1 MRTLIQFLPA
11 RFLIVQFLLVSFAAF
26 AQVPSPATERLP
38 AAAPLP
44 LSGRNAQLGG
54 VGTARTTN
62 PGGLPTSANTSINTV
77 QVQGAYSGSVPQ
89 GTATPEPLPLSLAG
103 AIHRGLQYNLAT
115 TGYDNATRMAEAQKI
130 IARSALLPTV
140 VAHLLGDVQQTD
152 LAALGFTPGL
162 IPGIPQVIGPFHFF
176 DLRAGVAMNAL
187 DLPSIHNHRA
197 AAENLKSTRLAA
209 KDARDLIVLAVSGMY
224 MQVIAAGARV
234 DSANAQVT
242 AADAVYRQAVD
253 RNKAGVNAR
262 IDVLR
267 SQVELQVQQQRL
279 RSLQADF
286 DKQKL
291 NLGRL
296 IGLPPGQDFTM
307 TDRAPYAPLEGVDLP
322 QALDRAYK
330 NRSDLQ
336 AAQAQ
341 VTAAEEAHRAA
352 LDERLPSVGVVADYG
367 AIGVNPTNAH
377 GTVTLT
383 GVAHMPIFEGGRI
396 RADVDQARAA
406 LDQRKAELADLRGRI
421 DYEVR
426 SAFVDLQAAVDQVR
440 VSRSSVDLA
449 GETLTQARDRF
460 AAGVADTIETVQAE
474 ESVAAA
480 NEDYI
485 SSLYSYNL
493 AKVSLARAMGVAEES
508 MKELFPAS
516 AAAHQ

>member
-1 MRTLIQFLPA
+1 LRTLIPFLFLQFLVTFVA
-11 RFLIVQFLLVSFAAF
+11 L

-38 AAAPLP
+38 TAAQLP

-89 GTATPEPLPLSLAG
+89 GTAAAQPLSLSLAD
-103 AIHRGLQYNLAT
+103 AIHRGLRYNLAT
-115 TGYDNATRMAEAQKI
+115 IGYDNATRMAEAQKM

-140 VAHLLGDVQQTD
+140 IAHLLGDVQQTD
-152 LAALGFTPGL
+152 LAALGFSPGL

-187 DLPSIHNHRA
+187 DLPSLHNNRA
-197 AAENLKSTRLAA
+197 AAQNLKSTRLAA

-224 MQVIAAGARV
+224 MQVIAAGARI
-234 DSANAQVT
+234 DSSKAQVT
-242 AADAVYRQAVD
+242 AADAVYRQAAD

-267 SQVELQVQQQRL
+267 AQVELQVQQQRL

-286 DKQKL
+286 EKQKL
-291 NLGRL
+291 NLARL
-296 IGLPPGQDFTM
+296 IGLPPGQEFTM
-307 TDRAPYAPLEGVDLP
+307 ADAAPYAPLEGLDLP
-322 QALDRAYK
+322 QALERAYK

-341 VTAAEEAHRAA
+341 VAAAEESHRAA
-352 LDERLPSVGVVADYG
+352 LAERLPSIGVAADYG
-367 AIGVNPTNAH
+367 VIGVNPTSAH
-377 GTVTLT
+377 GTVTLS

-396 RADVDQARAA
+396 HADIAQARAA
-406 LDQRKAELADLRGRI
+406 LDQRKAELADLRGNV
-421 DYEVR
+421 DYQVR

-449 GETLTQARDRF
+449 SETLTQARDRF

-508 MKELFPAS
+508 IRDLFPATPQP
-516 AAAHQ
+516 HQ

>member
-1 MRTLIQFLPA
+1 MKPLRTSIPFLLLQFLVPFVA
-11 RFLIVQFLLVSFAAF
+11 L

-38 AAAPLP
+38 TAVPLP
-44 LSGRNAQLGG
+44 LSGRNTQLGG

-89 GTATPEPLPLSLAG
+89 GTATAEPLALSLDN

-115 TGYDNATRMAEAQKI
+115 TGYDNALRLAEAQKMM
-130 IARSALLPTV
+130 ARSALLPTV
-140 VAHLLGDVQQTD
+140 SMHLLGDEQQSS
-152 LAALGFTPGL
+152 LAAFGFTPSL
-162 IPGIPQVIGPFHFF
+162 IPGIPSVVGPFHFF
-176 DLRAGVAMNAL
+176 DLRAGMAMNVV
-187 DLPSIHNHRA
+187 DFPSLHNNRA
-197 AAENLKSTRLAA
+197 AAENVKATRLAA
-209 KDARDLIVLAVSGMY
+209 KDARDLIVLAVSGTY
-224 MQVIAAGARV
+224 LQAIAAASRV
-234 DSANAQVT
+234 DASKAQVNS
-242 AADAVYRQAVD
+242 ADAVYQQAVD

-279 RSLQADF
+279 RSLQADLE
-286 DKQKL
+286 KQKL

-296 IGLPPGQDFTM
+296 IGLPPGQEFTM
-307 TDRAPYAPLEGVDLP
+307 TDSAPYAPLEGLDLP

-330 NRSDLQ
+330 NRSDLR

-341 VTAAEEAHRAA
+341 VAAAEQAQRAA
-352 LDERLPSVGVVADYG
+352 MAERLPSAGVLADYG
-367 AIGVNPTNAH
+367 AIGVDPSNSH

-383 GVAHMPIFEGGRI
+383 GVLHMPIFEGGRI
-396 RADVDQARAA
+396 RADIDQARAA
-406 LDQRKAELADLRGRI
+406 VDQRKAELADLRGRI

-449 GETLTQARDRF
+449 SETLTQARDRF

-480 NEDYI
+480 NEDFI

-508 MKELFPAS
+508 MKELFPATPQ
-516 AAAHQ
+516 AHQ

>member
-1 MRTLIQFLPA
+1 LKISIL
-11 RFLIVQFLLVSFAAF
+11 FLLAPFVVL
-26 AQVPSPATERLP
+26 AQVPSPATERLST
-38 AAAPLP
+38 AVPLP
-44 LSGRNAQLGG
+44 LSGRTAQIGG

-62 PGGLPTSANTSINTV
+62 PGGLPTSANTSINTI

-89 GTATPEPLPLSLAG
+89 GKATTEPLALSLDD
-103 AIHRGLQYNLAT
+103 AIHRGLQYNLAN
-115 TGYDNATRMAEAQKI
+115 TGYTNALRMAEAQKM

-140 VAHLLGDVQQTD
+140 SMHLLGDVQQTD

-176 DLRAGVAMNAL
+176 DLRAGLAMNAV
-187 DLPSIHNHRA
+187 DLPSLHNNRA
-197 AAENLKSTRLAA
+197 AAENVKATRLAA
-209 KDARDLIVLAVSGMY
+209 KDARDLIVLAVSGTY
-224 MQVIAAGARV
+224 MQVIAAGSRV
-234 DSANAQVT
+234 DAARAEVKAAQ
-242 AADAVYRQAVD
+242 AVYQQAED

-267 SQVELQVQQQRL
+267 SQVELQVQQQRT

-296 IGLPPGQDFTM
+296 IGLPPGQEFTM
-307 TDRAPYAPLEGVDLP
+307 TDAAPYTPLEGLDLQ
-322 QALDRAYK
+322 QALERAYK
-330 NRSDLQ
+330 SRSDLQ

-341 VTAAEEAHRAA
+341 VSAAEEAQRAA
-352 LDERLPSVGVVADYG
+352 VAERLPSVGVVADYG
-367 AIGVNPTNAH
+367 AIGVNPTSSH

-396 RADVDQARAA
+396 RADVEQARAA
-406 LDQRKAELADLRGRI
+406 LDQRKAELADLRGNV
-421 DYEVR
+421 DYQVR

-449 GETLTQARDRF
+449 AETLTQARDRF

-508 MKELFPAS
+508 MKQLFPATPPP
-516 AAAHQ
+516 HQ

>member
-1 MRTLIQFLPA
+1 
-11 RFLIVQFLLVSFAAF
+11 
-26 AQVPSPATERLP
+26 
-38 AAAPLP
+38 LP

-89 GTATPEPLPLSLAG
+89 GAATAEPLALSLDN
-103 AIHRGLQYNLAT
+103 AIRRGLQYNLAT
-115 TGYDNATRMAEAQKI
+115 IGYDNATRVAEAQKM
-130 IARSALLPTV
+130 IARSALLPTAV
-140 VAHLLGDVQQTD
+140 LHLLGDVQQTD
-152 LAALGFTPGL
+152 LAALGFSPGL
-162 IPGIPQVIGPFHFF
+162 IRGIPQVIGPFHFF

-187 DLPSIHNHRA
+187 DLPSLHNNRA

-209 KDARDLIVLAVSGMY
+209 KDARDLIVLAVSGTY
-224 MQVIAAGARV
+224 LQAIAAAARV
-234 DSANAQVT
+234 DSSKAQVT
-242 AADAVYRQAVD
+242 AADAVYNQAVD
-253 RNKAGVNAR
+253 RNNAGVNAR

-267 SQVELQVQQQRL
+267 AQVELQVQQQRL
-279 RSLQADF
+279 RSLQADLE
-286 DKQKL
+286 KQKL

-296 IGLPPGQDFTM
+296 IGLPPGQEFTM
-307 TDRAPYAPLEGVDLP
+307 TDSAPYAPLEGLDLA

-341 VTAAEEAHRAA
+341 VAAAEEAHRAA
-352 LDERLPSVGVVADYG
+352 VAERLPSVGVVADYG
-367 AIGVNPTNAH
+367 VIGVDPTNSH

-396 RADVDQARAA
+396 RADIDQARAA
-406 LDQRKAELADLRGRI
+406 LDQRKAELADLRGTI
-421 DYEVR
+421 DYQVR

-449 GETLTQARDRF
+449 SETLTQARDRF

-480 NEDYI
+480 NEDFI

-508 MKELFPAS
+508 MKELFPATPPS
-516 AAAHQ
+516 HQ